1 MVKNFFL
8 FVFFP
13 VFLFALETKIGIV
26 DLKRITENYEG
37 MKEAKGDIERLVKE
51 WEGELNKKR
60 AKIDSLQRLYE
71 GEKPGLSP
79 EARLKREKDLENLKR
94 EYQNFIKEIWGKD
107 GRLEQ
112 KTKERIQP
120 ITEKIRKVIREIA
133 QEENVD
139 IIFDSSKDDILY
151 AKDVIDLTD
160 RVLERL
166 NMEYK
171 GKEIAETGIIRRLRV
186 SIFPFKLS
194 GELVG
199 SIYPNIFMNEL
210 EKGIRKSPK
219 FDVTGSNVSENSIK
233 SIGYDRN
240 TLPEA
245 QIPFVITQLGVDYAL
260 YGELKKKGSTEIEVN
275 FYIYNIK
282 GEKVFENT
290 ITFTESEEKI
300 KEGAYSVA
308 QSVINY
314 FSEGK

>member
-1 MVKNFFL
+1 MVKKFFL
-8 FVFFP
+8 FLFP
-13 VFLFALETKIGIV
+13 PFFLFALETKIGIV

-51 WEGELNKKR
+51 WEDELNKKK
-60 AKIDSLQRLYE
+60 AKIDSLERIYE

-79 EARLKREKDLENLKR
+79 EARLKREQILENLKR
-94 EYQNFIKEIWGKD
+94 DYQNFIREIWKKD
-107 GRLEQ
+107 GKLEQ
-112 KTKERIQP
+112 KTRERIIP
-120 ITEKIRKVIREIA
+120 ITEKIRKVIKEIA

-166 NMEYK
+166 NIEYK
-171 GKEIAETGIIRRLRV
+171 GKEITETGIIRRLRL

-194 GELVG
+194 SELVG

-219 FDVTGSNVSENSIK
+219 FAVTGSDISENIIK
-233 SIGYDRN
+233 STGYDRN

-260 YGELKKKGSTEIEVN
+260 YGGLKRKGGSQIEVL

-282 GEKVFENT
+282 GEKIFENT
-290 ITFTESEEKI
+290 LTFSETEEKV
-300 KEGAYSVA
+300 KEGAYSAA